1 MATYKD
7 NSKKRAKAPAKAI
20 KKNREKAKPPFRII
34 PLGGMKEIGKNCT
47 LIECNDEILMIDCGF
62 AFPEYEMFGID
73 IVIPDFTY
81 IKKNME
87 KIKGLIITHGHEDH
101 IGGIP
106 YLLQEVSV
114 PIYASPL
121 AMGLI
126 EHKLEEN
133 YLTCEQHVVKAGDRF
148 RIGGFTVEAIQTNH
162 SIADSLAYSVKF
174 AGGHVFH
181 TGDFKIDYSP
191 LDGNVIDLN
200 RFSQLGDQGVDVLLC
215 DSTNV
220 LRKGYTPSEAVVR
233 RSIDEI
239 FDNTERRII
248 IATFAS
254 NVHRIKYFIEASM
267 KHHRRIAVSGRSM
280 ENVLAL
286 SKRLGY
292 LDDIPESVFVDVS
305 EAKNL
310 ADNKITII
318 TTGSQGEPMSA
329 LTRMAYD
336 NHKSVKLKKNDVV
349 VFASSPIPGN
359 EKVISQIVNRLY
371 EKEVSV
377 VLASAM
383 DVHVSGH
390 ASSEELK
397 LIHTLI
403 RPKYFVPA
411 HGEYRH
417 LVEHAK
423 LAHSLGQPNEHIFLL
438 GNGDALEVNG
448 GSTHVERGYTS
459 GEDVMVDGYGVGDV
473 GSKVLNDRKKLS
485 QSGLITVSVALD
497 RATGSLMAEPILNTR
512 GLIFEEEH
520 MDLIREAISVIYNTI
535 GKSTSAGALDEASLT
550 RAIKSDMKTFIYN
563 TTKKSP
569 MIIPVILY
577 V

>member
-1 MATYKD
+1 
-7 NSKKRAKAPAKAI
+7 
-20 KKNREKAKPPFRII
+20 
-34 PLGGMKEIGKNCT
+34 MKEIGKNCT
-47 LIECNDEILMIDCGF
+47 LIECNNEILIIDCGF

-73 IVIPDFTY
+73 VVIPDFTY
-81 IKKNME
+81 LKENIE
-87 KIKGLIITHGHEDH
+87 KVKGLIITHGHEDH

-106 YLLQEVSV
+106 YLLQEMSV
-114 PIYASPL
+114 PVYASPL
-121 AMGLI
+121 AMGMI

-133 YLTCEQHVVKAGDRF
+133 YLSCEGHVIRSGDRF
-148 RIGGFTVEAIQTNH
+148 SIGCFSVEAIQTNH
-162 SIADSLAYSVKF
+162 SIADSLAYSIKF
-174 AGGHVFH
+174 PGGHVVH

-191 LDGNVIDLN
+191 LDGKVIDLN

-239 FDNTERRII
+239 FDNTDRRII

-280 ENVLAL
+280 ENLLAL
-286 SKRLGY
+286 SKSLGY
-292 LDDIPESVFVDVS
+292 LDDIPDSVFVDVS
-305 EAKNL
+305 EARNI

-336 NHKSVKLKKNDVV
+336 NHKSIKLKKNDVV
-349 VFASSPIPGN
+349 VFSSSPIPGN

-371 EKEVSV
+371 EKEVDV

-403 RPKYFVPA
+403 RPKYFIPA

-417 LVEHAK
+417 LAEHAK
-423 LAHSLGQPNEHIFLL
+423 LAQALGQSKDKIFIL

-448 GSTHVERGYTS
+448 KETHTVRGFTS
-459 GEDVMVDGYGVGDV
+459 GEDVMVDGYGIGDV
-473 GSKVLNDRKKLS
+473 GSVVLKDRKKLS
-485 QSGLITVSVALD
+485 QAGLITISVALNS
-497 RATGSLMAEPILNTR
+497 ATGSLMAEPILNTR
-512 GLIFEEEH
+512 GFIFVEEH
-520 MDLIREAISVIYNTI
+520 MDLIREAINVVYNTI
-535 GKSTSAGALDEASLT
+535 GKSTSKGALDEASLSK
-550 RAIKSDMKTFIYN
+550 AIKSDMKTFIYN